1 VITLSICPW
10 CVVAGFASQV
20 AVQYRRLNKR
30 IWHSLAF
37 AFAFGDW
44 ELEGIF
50 TVGVGA
56 GTAAIVIMTVV
67 TTFTVE

>member
-37 AFAFGDW
+37 AFGDW